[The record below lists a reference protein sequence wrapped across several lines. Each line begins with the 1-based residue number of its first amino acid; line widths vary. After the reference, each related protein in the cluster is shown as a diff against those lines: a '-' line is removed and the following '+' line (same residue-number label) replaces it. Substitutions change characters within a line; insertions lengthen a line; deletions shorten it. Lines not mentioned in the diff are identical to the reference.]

1 MQKSFTLWRLPPVLI
16 IQLKRFQFDRTNRR
30 KLNNH
35 IDFPIE
41 NLDVFDYLATSR
53 QRSLSGEAT
62 VDMSGGTGTTT
73 SGGTSGCTSGG
84 ASASGATVS
93 SVGACATT
101 ATAINTI
108 ADAGAGSTTPT
119 EALQGSSSST
129 ALAMSA
135 LYGDNLPTPT
145 AIESTTDTSSKGNTQ
160 PADPH
165 PTTTAT
171 TGAALCTK
179 YDLYSVIHHAG
190 AMGGGHYA
198 TTARSLNIHTGPHTP
213 PVTATG
219 ADTDTWYCYNDN
231 IVNKVVDTRDISS
244 SSAYVLFYMRQDMRQ
259 GDVLSLLRSQLSVP
273 TGIDTVEDMKDEVQ
287 YNNNS
292 SSIGTI
298 NTTIP
303 VLLSQKEVGN
313 MHFTST
319 VEVPIVPNDMKHS
332 TVVPGGQVG
341 DGSEQS
347 RGFSVHRK
355 EQSQSCTGQNNSVND
370 SSTSS
375 NNKVNNSNTTGT
387 SNNKVSNSN
396 SRNNHTTTSS
406 SSDNNSGTSNS
417 STTAT
422 TTVTAAAESGCVPS

>member
-35 IDFPIE
+35 IEFPIE

-53 QRSLSGEAT
+53 QRSLSGDAA
-62 VDMSGGTGTTT
+62 VDLTGGTGTTT
-73 SGGTSGCTSGG
+73 SGG
-84 ASASGATVS
+84 ASGATAS
-93 SVGACATT
+93 SGASTT
-101 ATAINTI
+101 IATAITTI
-108 ADAGAGSTTPT
+108 ADAGACSTTPT
-119 EALQGSSSST
+119 EALQGSGSST

-135 LYGDNLPTPT
+135 LYGDSLPIPT
-145 AIESTTDTSSKGNTQ
+145 AIESTTDTSSKENTQ

-165 PTTTAT
+165 PTT

-273 TGIDTVEDMKDEVQ
+273 TGIDTVGDMKHELQ

-303 VLLSQKEVGN
+303 VLPPQKEEGT
-313 MHFTST
+313 MHLTST
-319 VEVPIVPNDMKHS
+319 VEVPTVPINMKHCS
-332 TVVPGGQVG
+332 VLPGGQVG
-341 DGSEQS
+341 DGSEKS
-347 RGFSVHRK
+347 RGFTVDRK
-355 EQSQSCTGQNNSVND
+355 EQSASQNNSVND

-375 NNKVNNSNTTGT
+375 NNKVSNSNITGT
-387 SNNKVSNSN
+387 SNNKVSISN

-406 SSDNNSGTSNS
+406 SDNNSSTSNS

-422 TTVTAAAESGCVPS
+422 TTVAAAESGCVPS

>member
-53 QRSLSGEAT
+53 QRSLSGDAA
-62 VDMSGGTGTTT
+62 VDMSGGIGTTT
-73 SGGTSGCTSGG
+73 SGGTTTSD
-84 ASASGATVS
+84 ATVS
-93 SVGACATT
+93 SSCASATT
-101 ATAINTI
+101 AITITTI
-108 ADAGAGSTTPT
+108 ADAGAGSTTAT
-119 EALQGSSSST
+119 EALEGSSSST

-135 LYGDNLPTPT
+135 LYGDSLPIPT
-145 AIESTTDTSSKGNTQ
+145 AIESTTDTSSKNTQ
-160 PADPH
+160 PAHPH
-165 PTTTAT
+165 PTTAT
-171 TGAALCTK
+171 TTGTALCTK

-273 TGIDTVEDMKDEVQ
+273 TGDMKDEVQ

-298 NTTIP
+298 NTTKP
-303 VLLSQKEVGN
+303 VLPPQKEVGN
-313 MHFTST
+313 MHLTST

-332 TVVPGGQVG
+332 SVLPGGQVG
-341 DGSEQS
+341 DDSEQR
-347 RGFSVHRK
+347 RGFTVDRK
-355 EQSQSCTGQNNSVND
+355 EQSQSFTGQNNSTMNYNSNSVND

-375 NNKVNNSNTTGT
+375 NNKVSNSNTTGT

-406 SSDNNSGTSNS
+406 SDNNSSTSNS

-422 TTVTAAAESGCVPS
+422 TPVTAAESGCVPS

>member
-53 QRSLSGEAT
+53 QRSLSGDAAI
-62 VDMSGGTGTTT
+62 DMSGGTGTTT
-73 SGGTSGCTSGG
+73 TSGGT
-84 ASASGATVS
+84 SASGATVS
-93 SVGACATT
+93 GVGASTTT
-101 ATAINTI
+101 ATAITTI

-119 EALQGSSSST
+119 EALQGSCSST

-135 LYGDNLPTPT
+135 LYGDSLPIPT
-145 AIESTTDTSSKGNTQ
+145 AIESTTYTSSKNTQ

-165 PTTTAT
+165 PTTAT
-171 TGAALCTK
+171 TTGTALCTK

-273 TGIDTVEDMKDEVQ
+273 TDIDTVGNMKQ

-303 VLLSQKEVGN
+303 VLPQKEEGI
-313 MHFTST
+313 MHLTST

-332 TVVPGGQVG
+332 TVLSGGQVG
-341 DGSEQS
+341 DGSEQR
-347 RGFSVHRK
+347 RGFTMDRK
-355 EQSQSCTGQNNSVND
+355 EQSLSCTGQNNSVND

-375 NNKVNNSNTTGT
+375 NYKVSNSNTTCT
-387 SNNKVSNSN
+387 SNNKVSSSN

-406 SSDNNSGTSNS
+406 SDNNSSTSNS

-422 TTVTAAAESGCVPS
+422 TTVTAAESGCVPS